1 MPLSTSSTWS
11 LTRLPMVALAAYATI
26 GIKAEKSKIFRIVW
40 FLISFALFVIFTS
53 TMGQLRATFI

>member
-11 LTRLPMVALAAYATI
+11 LTRLPMVALAAYAFI
-26 GIKAEKSKIFRIVW
+26 GIKSEQSKIFRIVW
-40 FLISFALFVIFTS
+40 FSISFVLFVIFVG